1 MTKIRNIVEQVF
13 ETDLS
18 TPSRNE
24 MRVLARKAYCYLM
37 RRYTDCSL
45 TEIGDSIGLNHSTVI
60 HHSKHPSLGAEATAR
75 FDRYFRYLL
84 SECENQINE
93 LYEDEMP
100 FKSLLQ
106 RRLDALWVGESIT
119 ILRTKD
125 GFELSNDYI

>member
-1 MTKIRNIVEQVF
+1 MTQIRNIVESVF

-18 TPSRNE
+18 TSSRNE

-75 FDRYFRYLL
+75 FDRYFKDLL
-84 SECENQINE
+84 NECEARIDE
-93 LYEDEMP
+93 LDEDKPP
-100 FKSLLQ
+100 FKVLLQ
-106 RRLDALWVGESIT
+106 QRLDDLQIGEVVSVQ
-119 ILRTKD
+119 RTEN
-125 GFELSNDYI
+125 GFEFC